1 MIINLPHHTILLV
14 WQDEHFIKFFCTL
27 KYLKSS
33 KKSANSFSTLVFK
46 TTQSFNKT
54 HVKSS
59 FIGCVNEKKDTVS
72 SNYALQIVLFSCR
85 KGYIGSFARKS
96 KTCKNHLKLTHLL
109 KYCSISLGFFL
120 NQYGPVNNLNK
131 IPRALKIDIKIYMI
145 CNDKTKTFWKN

>member
-1 MIINLPHHTILLV
+1 MIINLHHHTILLV
-14 WQDEHFIKFFCTL
+14 WQDEHFIKFFCT
-27 KYLKSS
+27 
-33 KKSANSFSTLVFK
+33 
-46 TTQSFNKT
+46 TQSFNKT

-59 FIGCVNEKKDTVS
+59 FIGYVNEKKDTVS
-72 SNYALQIVLFSCR
+72 SNFALQIVLFSCR

-131 IPRALKIDIKIYMI
+131 IPRALKIDIKIHMI
-145 CNDKTKTFWKN
+145 CNYKTKTFWKN